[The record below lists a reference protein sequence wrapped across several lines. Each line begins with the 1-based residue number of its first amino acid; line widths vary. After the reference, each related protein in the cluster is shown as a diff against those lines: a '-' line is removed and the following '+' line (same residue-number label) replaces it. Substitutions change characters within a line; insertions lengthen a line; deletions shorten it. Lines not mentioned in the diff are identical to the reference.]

1 MNADDADNPL
11 SRMMANCDFVA
22 IDGLSSIRSTLSAHI
37 RVICVIRG
45 EIDQRRCGAE
55 VSIAQSRLKYG
66 KSYPVAGLII
76 SISKMRHR
84 VAIDQKPQTSG

>member
-55 VSIAQSRLKYG
+55 VSIAQSRLNEK
-66 KSYPVAGLII
+66 KAFIVLDVRNSLEHTVTSRCLF
-76 SISKMRHR
+76 R
-84 VAIDQKPQTSG
+84 VP